1 MMELLSAAQ
10 PPAGEGGEELAEVR
24 RRRAE
29 MVGRCEARLEY
40 LRAKLKAQEIHERLM
55 RK

>member
-1 MMELLSAAQ
+1 MMELLKN
-10 PPAGEGGEELAEVR
+10 PTPGEGGEELSEVR

-29 MVGRCEARLEY
+29 MVTRCEARLEY
-40 LRAKLKAQEIHERLM
+40 LHARLKSAQLHEKLL